1 MPWSAEVGSCTVPD
15 TTVGRSCGAGAIGRG
30 IGMYDG
36 LLGPG
41 TGSSV
46 MIALVSVLGHGFL
59 VVAGPVALELAC
71 DSVLPLF

>member
-1 MPWSAEVGSCTVPD
+1 
-15 TTVGRSCGAGAIGRG
+15 
-30 IGMYDG
+30 MYDG

-41 TGSSV
+41 TGSSF